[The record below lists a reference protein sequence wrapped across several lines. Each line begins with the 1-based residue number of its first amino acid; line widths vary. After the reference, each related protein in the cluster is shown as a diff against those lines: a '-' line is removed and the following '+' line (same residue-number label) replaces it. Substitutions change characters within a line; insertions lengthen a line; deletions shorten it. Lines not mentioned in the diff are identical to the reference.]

1 MILAVIPARGG
12 SKGIPGKNIKDLY
25 GQPLIAYTIQAALD
39 CKKIDRVVVSTD
51 SEEIAGVAKKY
62 GADVPFLRPAALAMD
77 TSKTIDAVI
86 DVLERLQETYE
97 YVVLL
102 QPTSPLRTAEDIEKA
117 IDKAIAT
124 GKDVASVSLVKEH
137 PVLMREIGDDDAL
150 VPLLSGESTIRRQ
163 DMKEI
168 YRVNGAVY
176 VNRVADL
183 TKDTSFNDN
192 PVGYV
197 MPVER
202 SIDIDEESD
211 FLLAEHFM
219 SIPTMFE
226 L

>member
-25 GQPLIAYTIQAALD
+25 EQPLISYTIQAALD

-51 SEEIAGVAKKY
+51 SEKIAGVAKKY

-117 IDKAIAT
+117 IDKAIAS
-124 GKDVASVSLVKEH
+124 GKDVVSISLVKEH
-137 PVLMREIGDDDAL
+137 PVLMREIGADGVL
-150 VPLLSGESTIRRQ
+150 VPL
-163 DMKEI
+163 
-168 YRVNGAVY
+168 Y
-176 VNRVADL
+176 VNRVAGL

-219 SIPTMFE
+219 PIPTIE

>member
-25 GQPLIAYTIQAALD
+25 GQPLISYTIQAALD

-51 SEEIAGVAKKY
+51 SEKIAGVAKKY

-117 IDKAIAT
+117 IDKAIAS
-124 GKDVASVSLVKEH
+124 GK
-137 PVLMREIGDDDAL
+137 
-150 VPLLSGESTIRRQ
+150 Q

-176 VNRVADL
+176 VNRVAGL

-197 MPVER
+197 MPVEH

-219 SIPTMFE
+219 PIPTIE

>member
-25 GQPLIAYTIQAALD
+25 GQPLISYTIQAALD

-51 SEEIAGVAKKY
+51 SEKIAGVAKKY

-117 IDKAIAT
+117 IDKAIAS
-124 GKDVASVSLVKEH
+124 GKDVASISLVKEH
-137 PVLMREIGDDDAL
+137 PVLMREIGADGVL
-150 VPLLSGESTIRRQ
+150 VPLLSGGSTI
-163 DMKEI
+163 
-168 YRVNGAVY
+168 RVNGAVY
-176 VNRVADL
+176 VNRVAGL

-219 SIPTMFE
+219 PIPTIFE

>member
-1 MILAVIPARGG
+1 M
-12 SKGIPGKNIKDLY
+12 
-25 GQPLIAYTIQAALD
+25 
-39 CKKIDRVVVSTD
+39 
-51 SEEIAGVAKKY
+51 AKKY

-77 TSKTIDAVI
+77 TSKTIDAVM

-137 PVLMREIGDDDAL
+137 PVLMREIGADGSL
-150 VPLLSGESTIRRQ
+150 VPLLSGGSTIRRQ

-183 TKDTSFNDN
+183 TKNTSFNDN